1 MMALSKAPKKDV
13 FSFRL
18 DPAMNAAFAES
29 AAAAQ
34 TRPAELLLE
43 LMREH
48 IAATQRLAF
57 EDEARRQRLAF
68 QARASEPHS
77 DEAQVMREHE
87 AELEAFAREWK

>member
-1 MMALSKAPKKDV
+1 MTSSSSLQKKDI
-13 FSFRL
+13 FSFEI

-34 TRPAELLLE
+34 KRPAELLFE
-43 LMREH
+43 LMRDH
-48 IAATQRLAF
+48 IAGKQRRAF

-68 QARASEPHS
+68 RAHASEPHS

>member
-1 MMALSKAPKKDV
+1 MARLSSATKKDV
-13 FSFRL
+13 FSFEI

-29 AAAAQ
+29 AAAEQ
-34 TRPAELLLE
+34 KRPVELLLE
-43 LMREH
+43 LMRDH
-48 IAATQRLAF
+48 IVGKQREAF

-68 QARASEPHS
+68 QAHASEPHS